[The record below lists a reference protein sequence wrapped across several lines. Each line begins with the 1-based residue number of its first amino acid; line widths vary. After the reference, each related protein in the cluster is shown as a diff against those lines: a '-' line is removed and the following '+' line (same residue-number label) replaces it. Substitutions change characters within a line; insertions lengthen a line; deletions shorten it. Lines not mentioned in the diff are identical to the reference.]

1 MDASFLWYSTG
12 GYSEKDGSVL
22 RTIQGFSTD
31 AVTKLADE
39 KWYKIYQAYW
49 KDPAYADTFTSSA
62 CKGTNDFAPSAASP
76 VIGLVS
82 RDQGCKKGALY
93 QNIWMYVIH
102 EMEAAIKDCNNG
114 NVVGKHWDEAVAFYT
129 GSIPVSNGLPV
140 GNLLFALSA
149 NRCKDFDTCLIAEK
163 DDPINY
169 GSTNNADVF
178 DLFSKGKDFYVNKKC
193 SDLVVT
199 KESLVRKFTVPLIQ
213 SVKKYLYLSNTQ
225 TTNNEKE
232 RAELWSFSAA
242 ILPLINYS
250 DPSVATRLRENSY
263 IRSPVIVKDGYENVI
278 ASLETIYPKLGI
290 TCKEVGGLVNGVSG
304 FYKGMEPCTD
314 FSTSTSTG
322 GQNDNDNP
330 LQGWA
335 IALIVIFVV
344 GIIVG
349 ITFLICYYCRPK
361 RYQQKFIEEGDS
373 SELSLQEV

>member
-1 MDASFLWYSTG
+1 
-12 GYSEKDGSVL
+12 
-22 RTIQGFSTD
+22 
-31 AVTKLADE
+31 
-39 KWYKIYQAYW
+39 
-49 KDPAYADTFTSSA
+49 
-62 CKGTNDFAPSAASP
+62 
-76 VIGLVS
+76 
-82 RDQGCKKGALY
+82 
-93 QNIWMYVIH
+93 
-102 EMEAAIKDCNNG
+102 
-114 NVVGKHWDEAVAFYT
+114 
-129 GSIPVSNGLPV
+129 
-140 GNLLFALSA
+140 
-149 NRCKDFDTCLIAEK
+149 LIAEK

-178 DLFSKGKDFYVNKKC
+178 DLFSKGKDFYLNKKC

-242 ILPLINYS
+242 ILPLINSY

-314 FSTSTSTG
+314 
-322 GQNDNDNP
+322 
-330 LQGWA
+330 
-335 IALIVIFVV
+335 
-344 GIIVG
+344 
-349 ITFLICYYCRPK
+349 
-361 RYQQKFIEEGDS
+361 
-373 SELSLQEV
+373 LSKN